1 VRSDVSAANALPAP
15 IVLRRP
21 PFFNDFRA
29 LFPQKQEVM
38 VGQSERR
45 TEEIFGTDR

>member
-15 IVLRRP
+15 IVVLSL
-21 PFFNDFRA
+21 FFNDFRA

-38 VGQSERR
+38 ASQSERR